1 VRALLETTPV
11 PHDGDAA
18 DDAAIWVDTARP
30 GRSSI
35 IATDK
40 LGGLAVYD
48 LSGSQLHYYAD
59 SRPNNVD
66 LRAGFR
72 LGGRRVSLVAT
83 SDKEADSIRVYVVEP
98 SKRSLRYVAAR
109 QLSTGIGVAGLC
121 MYRSARSGKYF
132 AFVSDSSGTLQQ
144 WELFGN
150 SEGRVESRKVRTLR
164 LNSVTEGC
172 VADDALG
179 RLYVAQEDV
188 GIWRYGAEASA
199 GSARVAVD
207 RVGENLTAD
216 IEGLAVYAP
225 KRGAGYLVAS
235 SQGSD
240 TFAVYRRGGSN
251 RYVMSFRVIPG
262 KVDGVTHTDGI
273 AVAARRLG
281 PRFPTGLFV
290 AQDSR
295 NDESDQNF
303 KLVPWTRI
311 GPAAPHRIAAAT
323 APSVVAHRSYYVD
336 SIRGN
341 DQNPGTSPER
351 PWRSLEKASSASL
364 APGDRLLLSRRGTW
378 TGTLT
383 IDSHGTRAGR
393 VVVGAYGRGPLP
405 RLGGAS
411 SCLVVTGT
419 YVVVRELH
427 LHDCS
432 WAGIYLSGSRNRVE
446 RTLVTGNAAG
456 VYIKAG
462 AVENAILGNRLVD
475 NNRMSVL
482 TPWPEDDD
490 AGAFGVLVHGDR
502 NEIAYNTIQN
512 SDAFS
517 YDYGR
522 DGSAIELF
530 GARKNSVHHNFA
542 IDNDAFAE
550 LGESGT
556 ADNTFAYNVV
566 RSSLTQS
573 VGLVTRGYTSGRGPV
588 RNTRL
593 FNNTIYFTG
602 SSSRGFVCHGGC
614 AADILRMRNNIVVAR
629 AKAGYADG
637 PLDEDYNLFFGGR
650 LQFSRGSHSVVRD
663 PGFVAQAR
671 GNLRLRRASPAV
683 DRGVDL
689 GYRVDFDR
697 RPARLDG
704 NGDGRQAPDLGAF
717 EYRR

>member
-1 VRALLETTPV
+1 M
-11 PHDGDAA
+11 PHGGDAA

-30 GRSSI
+30 ARSSI

-40 LGGLAVYD
+40 LGGLVVYD
-48 LSGSQLHYYAD
+48 LSGRQLHYYAD
-59 SRPNNVD
+59 SKPNNVD

-83 SDKEADSIRVYVVEP
+83 SDRETDSIRVYVVEP

-109 QLSTGIGVAGLC
+109 PLSTGIGVAGLC

-144 WELFGN
+144 WELFDNGK
-150 SEGRVESRKVRTLR
+150 GRVESRKVRTLK
-164 LNSVTEGC
+164 LDSVTEGC

-188 GIWRYGAEASA
+188 GIWRYGAAASA
-199 GSARVAVD
+199 GSARAAVD
-207 RVGENLTAD
+207 RVGANLTAD
-216 IEGLAVYAP
+216 IEGLALYTP
-225 KRGAGYLVAS
+225 KRGAGYLIAS

-240 TFAVYRRGGSN
+240 TFALYRRSGSN

-273 AVAARRLG
+273 AVVARGLG
-281 PRFPTGLFV
+281 PRFRTGLFI
-290 AQDSR
+290 AQDER
-295 NDESDQNF
+295 NDGSDQNF
-303 KLVPWTRI
+303 KLVPWTSIAR
-311 GPAAPHRIAAAT
+311 AAPHQIAAAT
-323 APSVVAHRSYYVD
+323 APSVAHRSYYVD
-336 SIRGN
+336 SARGK
-341 DQNPGTSPER
+341 DENPGTSPER

-364 APGDRLLLSRRGTW
+364 AAGDRLLFSRRGTW
-378 TGTLT
+378 TGTLR
-383 IDSHGTRAGR
+383 IDARGSRARR
-393 VVVGAYGRGPLP
+393 VVVGAYGKGPLP

-411 SCLVVTGT
+411 SCLVLTGSV
-419 YVVVRELH
+419 VVVRELH

-432 WAGIYLSGSRNRVE
+432 WAGIDISGSRNRVE

-462 AVENAILGNRLVD
+462 AVENAIVGNRLVD

-482 TPWPEDDD
+482 TPSPDDDD

-502 NEIAYNTIQN
+502 NEIAYNTIKTC
-512 SDAFS
+512 DAFS

-522 DGSAIELF
+522 DGSAIELY
-530 GARKNSVHHNFA
+530 GARKNSVHHNLA
-542 IDNDAFAE
+542 IDNDSFAE

-573 VGLVTRGYTSGRGPV
+573 VGFVTRGGTSGRGPV

-593 FNNTIYFTG
+593 FNNTIYLTG
-602 SSSRGFVCHGGC
+602 PASQGFVCHGGC
-614 AADILRMRNNIVVAR
+614 AADILRMRNNIVLAR
-629 AKAGYADG
+629 AKVGYADG
-637 PLDEDYNLFFGGR
+637 PLDEDYNLFFGGQ
-650 LQFSRGSHSVVRD
+650 LQFSRGGHSVVRD
-663 PGFVAQAR
+663 PGFVARAS

-689 GYRVDFDR
+689 GFRVDFDR

-704 NGDGRQAPDLGAF
+704 NGDGRRVPDLGAF
-717 EYRR
+717 EYRRSRR